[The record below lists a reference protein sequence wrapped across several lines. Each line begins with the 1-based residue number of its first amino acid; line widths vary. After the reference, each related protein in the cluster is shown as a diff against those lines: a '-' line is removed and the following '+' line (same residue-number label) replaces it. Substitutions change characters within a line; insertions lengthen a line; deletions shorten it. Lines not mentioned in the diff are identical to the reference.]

1 MESQPVS
8 VTAVGLKLPPFW
20 SMQPQTWFAQTE
32 AQFELRAIKADET
45 KYSYVVASL
54 EQESARRITDLL
66 ENPPTTNRYKTIK
79 QRLLST
85 FGLSEQERATRLFNM
100 PGLGDKKPSQLMD
113 EMLALL
119 QGHTPCFLFR
129 HLYMSHLPEEVR
141 VILAQKTELTDPREL
156 AKAADDL
163 WLAQGDN
170 ALAVA
175 SVNQYH
181 QRKNRSQ
188 SVPKPGELK
197 GTRRREEV
205 CFYHKRFGNRA
216 RQCQPPCKFSGN

>member
-1 MESQPVS
+1 
-8 VTAVGLKLPPFW
+8 
-20 SMQPQTWFAQTE
+20 
-32 AQFELRAIKADET
+32 
-45 KYSYVVASL
+45 
-54 EQESARRITDLL
+54 
-66 ENPPTTNRYKTIK
+66 
-79 QRLLST
+79 
-85 FGLSEQERATRLFNM
+85 
-100 PGLGDKKPSQLMD
+100 
-113 EMLALL
+113 
-119 QGHTPCFLFR
+119 
-129 HLYMSHLPEEVR
+129 MSHLPEEVR

-175 SVNQYH
+175 SINQYH

-188 SVPKPGELK
+188 NAPKPGKLE
-197 GTRRREEV
+197 GTRRTQEV